1 MANRI
6 MDTTVIFVIKS
17 IHTNEIKGETVYLSK
32 EKAERRVSEYEF
44 NGESVYVDSIESGN
58 SSVLVT
64 NKYPKMT
71 IVSGS
76 GPFPEGD
83 YFEYGMQ
90 EMYDVCYKSDIY
102 PSTETAKMHMRWLQ
116 IVENAKT
123 SPERFNIYRDK
134 ICSKDWNGD
143 DWVSGDVMEGNM
155 SAEIMKLKVIR

>member
-44 NGESVYVDSIESGN
+44 NGESVYVDSIELPFVG
-58 SSVLVT
+58 
-64 NKYPKMT
+64 KY
-71 IVSGS
+71 VSYVDIYKG
-76 GPFPEGD
+76 FD
-83 YFEYGMQ
+83 YGMQ

-102 PSTETAKMHMRWLQ
+102 PSTETAKMHMRWLR